1 MDLYHLRNRHQP
13 QACNVS
19 YDHSS
24 IIVELIDGRSISAP
38 LKWFPR
44 LANAQPEQ
52 LDNWLLLGNGEG
64 IHWPDIDEDI
74 SITGLLEGNH

>member
-1 MDLYHLRNRHQP
+1 MNTLANEQQP
-13 QACNVS
+13 QACRVS

-38 LKWFPR
+38 LRWFPR
-44 LANAQPEQ
+44 LANAHPEQ
-52 LDNWLLLGNGEG
+52 LNNWTLLGDGQG

-74 SITGLLEGNH
+74 SINGLLAGNH